1 MATAQKKDKGL
12 NKHSFRGL
20 TPDQINDLSQEKVVE
35 LFRARL
41 RRRFSRSNPSP
52 MQRSSTNTSASTPNA
67 KKARRTPK
75 PERSPSPLRPISAT
89 PSSCQKWS
97 ATMWPSTTERA
108 STMLRSSST
117 WSADTLASSH
127 SPTSPAGTV
136 RPVSVPPRDPLTPH
150 SNDQSHIKHTKVC
163 EERKGRFLLGI
174 EILNKNE
181 GSAQWHSY
189 SQVYN

>member
-20 TPDQINDLSQEKVVE
+20 TPDQINELSQEKVVE

-41 RRRFSRSNPSP
+41 RRRFSRSNRSP
-52 MQRSSTNTSASTPNA
+52 MQRSSINTSASTPSA
-67 KKARRTPK
+67 KKARKTPK
-75 PERSPSPLRPISAT
+75 PERSPSPLRPISAM

-117 WSADTLASSH
+117 WSADTSASSH
-127 SPTSPAGTV
+127 SPTSPVGTV
-136 RPVSVPPRDPLTPH
+136 RPVSVPPRDPLTLP
-150 SNDQSHIKHTKVC
+150 SNDQSHIKHTKLW
-163 EERKGRFLLGI
+163 EGRKGRVLLRI
-174 EILNKNE
+174 ERLNKNE
-181 GSAQWHSY
+181 VSTQWHSY
-189 SQVYN
+189 SHVYN

>member
-1 MATAQKKDKGL
+1 MTTAQKKDKGL

-20 TPDQINDLSQEKVVE
+20 TPDQINELSQEKVVE

-41 RRRFSRSNPSP
+41 RRRFSRSIPYT
-52 MQRSSTNTSASTPNA
+52 MQKSSTNTFVSMPSA

-75 PERSPSPLRPISAT
+75 PERSPSPLRPTCAT
-89 PSSCQKWS
+89 PSSCPKWS
-97 ATMWPSTTERA
+97 ETMLPSTTERA
-108 STMLRSSST
+108 STMLKSSST
-117 WSADTLASSH
+117 WSAGTSVNSH

-174 EILNKNE
+174 EILNKIE
-181 GSAQWHSY
+181 VSAQWHSY